1 MPDLGLRRFRRLTR
15 SAPVYW
21 AAVVALAAVT
31 GLTAARLVGRAE
43 AAAARYGSLRP
54 VVVATRPVAMGTVLR
69 PADVS
74 VRDLPASFLPERHV
88 AATADAVGRTAV
100 VALFPGVP
108 LVAGHLAPDGVQ
120 GVAALLPPGSRA
132 VSVPGGGASA
142 PVRTGDV
149 VDVLATFDPSASAS
163 PAAAAEPTFAVA
175 VSALVVDVGDDSAT
189 VAVGPEEAKR
199 VAFAVAHGVV
209 TLAVV
214 PVPVAPGGTGSGPTG
229 TSTPAGPAPTPPPPP
244 GTPRRG

>member
-1 MPDLGLRRFRRLTR
+1 VRDLGLRRFRHFRRLTR

-21 AAVVALAAVT
+21 VAVVALAAVT

-54 VVVATRPVAMGTVLR
+54 VVVASRPVAMGAVLR
-69 PADVS
+69 PGDVA

-88 AATADAVGRTAV
+88 AAAAAAVGRTAV

-108 LVAGHLAPDGVQ
+108 LVADQLAPEGLQ
-120 GVAALLPPGSRA
+120 GVAALLPPGTRA

-163 PAAAAEPTFAVA
+163 PSAAAEPTFAVA
-175 VSALVVDVGDDSAT
+175 VAALVVDVGDDAAT

-209 TLAVV
+209 TLAVA
-214 PVPVAPGGTGSGPTG
+214 PVGAGGLSG